1 MRAYLYILTAF
12 LCIFCL
18 TDFCNVPVTKAEEI
32 AYCRVMSENT
42 ILYRTPVES
51 SEATNVYFTL
61 PATYFVQLISEYD
74 ELFLFVTY
82 KDFSGYVLRDN
93 VERVYSV
100 PTTPYLD
107 NITFGVQ
114 GVANLVMRSEP
125 NTSSEYIGTIPFNAT
140 DIEYFGAVRGELVNA
155 DLGDEWYYCRYKSFE
170 QGILTG
176 YVYAP
181 LTTNLTEILPNTE
194 VVETEPSEAVNGDTI
209 IAPELQSGS
218 NWLLILGLT
227 IPAIILLILVFRPS
241 KRKHKKV
248 ATRQIAN
255 LNKLSLPESKDDKNF
270 DF

>member
-18 TDFCNVPVTKAEEI
+18 TDFCNLPITKADEVT
-32 AYCRVMSENT
+32 YYRVTSENT
-42 ILYRTPVES
+42 ILYRTPVN
-51 SEATNVYFTL
+51 SEEASNVYFVL
-61 PATYFVQLISEYD
+61 PTSYFVIFNSEYD
-74 ELFLFVTY
+74 EIFLNVTY
-82 KDFSGYVLRDN
+82 REFSGYVLRDN
-93 VERVYSV
+93 VERVYSTPV
-100 PTTPYLD
+100 TPYLE

-114 GVANLVMRSEP
+114 GVANLVIRSEP
-125 NTSSEYIGTIPFNAT
+125 NTTSEYIGTIPFNAT
-140 DIEYFGAVRGELVNA
+140 DIEYFGQVKGEFVNPELT
-155 DLGDEWYYCRYKSFE
+155 DVWYFCRYKSFE

-194 VVETEPSEAVNGDTI
+194 IVETEPSEAVNGGTV
-209 IAPELQSGS
+209 IAPELQNGS

-227 IPAIILLILVFRPS
+227 IPAIILLLLVFRPS

-248 ATRQIAN
+248 AARQIAN
-255 LNKLSLPESKDDKNF
+255 LNRLSLPESKDDKNF